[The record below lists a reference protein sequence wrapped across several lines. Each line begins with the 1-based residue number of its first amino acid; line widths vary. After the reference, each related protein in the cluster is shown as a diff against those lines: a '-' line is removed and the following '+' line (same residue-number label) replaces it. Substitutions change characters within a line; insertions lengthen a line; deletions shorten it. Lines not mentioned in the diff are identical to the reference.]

1 MRRLLLLVSAVVLVD
16 TMFYA
21 AIAPLLPEYRDDLGL
36 SKSAAGGL
44 TASYAAGTL
53 LGSLPAGWLAGRL
66 GGKTALLVGLGLLAG
81 SSVAF
86 GFAEDLVL
94 LDASRFVQGIGGA
107 CSWAGGLAWLMAMS
121 PRERRG
127 ELIGTA
133 LGAAIF
139 GVLLGPVLGGAATQS
154 SPELVFSGVGVVAVL
169 LAGCAYLTPGD
180 APDEGSSWTQLAR
193 ALRARP
199 IVLAVW
205 LVALP
210 ALFSGTIGVLV
221 PLRLDELGASG
232 VTIGAVFLA
241 AAAVEGV
248 LSPLLGRFSDRR
260 GRLLPLRV
268 GLGAA
273 AVAAVLLPLPASV
286 LLLGAALLFAVAA
299 LGMFWAP
306 ATALLSESSEAAGLD
321 QGFAFGLMNLAWA
334 AGQVVGGAAGGSLAD
349 ATADALTYVLLSVLC
364 AATLMFALRRRDLG
378 ASPPAVLA

>member
-1 MRRLLLLVSAVVLVD
+1 M
-16 TMFYA
+16 
-21 AIAPLLPEYRDDLGL
+21 
-36 SKSAAGGL
+36 
-44 TASYAAGTL
+44 
-53 LGSLPAGWLAGRL
+53 
-66 GGKTALLVGLGLLAG
+66 
-81 SSVAF
+81 
-86 GFAEDLVL
+86 
-94 LDASRFVQGIGGA
+94 
-107 CSWAGGLAWLMAMS
+107 
-121 PRERRG
+121 
-127 ELIGTA
+127 
-133 LGAAIF
+133 
-139 GVLLGPVLGGAATQS
+139 LLGPVLGGAATQS

-169 LAGCAYLTPGD
+169 LAGWAYLTPGD

-306 ATALLSESSEAAGLD
+306 ATALLSESSESAGLD